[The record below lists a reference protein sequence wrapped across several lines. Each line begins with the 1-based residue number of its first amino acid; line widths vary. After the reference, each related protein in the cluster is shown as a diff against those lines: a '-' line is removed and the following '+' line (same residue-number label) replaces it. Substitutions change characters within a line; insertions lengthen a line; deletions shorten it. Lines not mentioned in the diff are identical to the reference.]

1 MNHGDK
7 QPPQRGQKKIARFL
21 DRLKMTMKKGGTSR
35 DTGRRVE
42 EEEASAEPWDFPDA
56 VDADE
61 HPSLCTD
68 RHTHVTNYVDDTQVN
83 SLKNCVFN

>member
-1 MNHGDK
+1 MDHGDE
-7 QPPQRGQKKIARFL
+7 QQHEGFGKKIFRYL
-21 DRLKMTMKKGGTSR
+21 GRRKMTFKKGSSSH

-42 EEEASAEPWDFPDA
+42 EDEAAVDPWDFPDA
-56 VDADE
+56 VDAYE

-68 RHTHVTNYVDDTQVN
+68 RHTYVMNYVDDTHVN